1 MASQRDYY
9 EILGVSKDA
18 SQDEIKK
25 AYRKMAIKYHPDKNP
40 GDKEAEKKFKEA
52 AEAYEVLGNPDKRKK
67 YDQFGH
73 AGVKGGA
80 YSGGGGFGG
89 GGMTVEDI
97 FEQFGDI
104 FGGGFGS
111 AFGGFGGFS
120 DFGGGGGRRR
130 TRRTSKGSNL
140 RVKVTLTLEEIAKGA
155 TKKLRVNKYVPC
167 DACNGTGAEHGDAS
181 AYSNCPTCKG
191 TGQVTKVTNTFLG
204 QMQTTSACPTCGG
217 EGKTIENKCSK
228 CYGEGIVKG
237 SEVISLDI
245 PAGVAEGMQMTVSGK
260 GNAARRGGI
269 NGDLI
274 VLIQEE
280 KHPELIRDGNDL
292 IYGLYISFPKAT
304 MGGPVEIPTLEGKV
318 KIKVD
323 PGTQPGKI
331 LRLRGKG
338 LPEVNGYG
346 KGDLLV
352 NINVWVPKNLTKE
365 EKKMMEQ
372 MEQSE
377 NFKPNPNQSDKS
389 FFEKMKAFFE

>member
-1 MASQRDYY
+1 MAAQRDYY
-9 EILGVSKDA
+9 EILGISRDA
-18 SQDEIKK
+18 SQEEIKK
-25 AYRKMAIKYHPDKNP
+25 AYRKMALKYHPDKNP

-80 YSGGGGFGG
+80 GAGAGGFGG
-89 GGMTVEDI
+89 GGMTIEDI

-104 FGGGFGS
+104 FGGGGFGS
-111 AFGGFGGFS
+111 AFSGFGGFGGF
-120 DFGGGGGRRR
+120 GGTGQR

-140 RVKVTLTLEEIAKGA
+140 RVKVKLNLQEIAHGA
-155 TKKLRVNKYVPC
+155 TKKLKVNKYIPC
-167 DACNGTGAEHGDAS
+167 DSCNGTGAENADSS
-181 AYSNCPTCKG
+181 AFSTCSTCKG
-191 TGQVTKVTNTFLG
+191 NGQVTRVTNTFLG

-217 EGKTIENKCSK
+217 EGKTISNKCTK
-228 CYGEGIVKG
+228 CHGEGIVKG
-237 SEVISLDI
+237 TEVISVNI

-274 VLIQEE
+274 VFIEEE
-280 KHPELIRDGNDL
+280 KDPELIRDGNDL
-292 IYGLYISFPKAT
+292 IYGLYVSFPQAAL
-304 MGGPVEIPTLEGKV
+304 GGPVEVPTVDGKV

-338 LPEVNGYG
+338 LPEINGYG

-352 NINVWVPKNLTKE
+352 NINVWVPKQLTKE
-365 EKKMMEQ
+365 ERKMIEQ
-372 MEQSE
+372 MDHSE
-377 NFKPNPNQSDKS
+377 NFKPNPDKSDKS